1 MWPEGKHNFYHP
13 LKNTSIRVT
22 IEETTITKD
31 QNGLLIDEIDLYY
44 QPVQNPTIG
53 ITFFLIKL
61 PILILGILLNIKVL
75 SLIKRETSVVN
86 DVTKVATYA
95 QMIFWPIF
103 LCFTTAT
110 DFVHPLNEIL
120 GEWVCDF
127 GWFITYFFTSVF
139 SLHSFIVALM
149 RYCFIVHNDK
159 FEKGLR
165 KERTKQFFLFLSVL
179 IPLLMV
185 IWGAISR
192 SELDILSYINK
203 CNGKHHK
210 VFLVETSTIDVLRR
224 NFCEFDGYDSA
235 NFPFGQ
241 IIDAIKRV
249 SCIARTTVLVLMV
262 LNFTEIIIYYKI
274 FSHINR

>member
-1 MWPEGKHNFYHP
+1 MWPDGKHNFYHP
-13 LKNTSIRVT
+13 FKNNSIRVT
-22 IEETTITKD
+22 IEENAINKH
-31 QNGLLIDEIDLYY
+31 QNGYIIGEIDLYY
-44 QPVQNPTIG
+44 QPVQIPAIG

-61 PILILGILLNIKVL
+61 PILILGIFLNIKVL

-95 QMIFWPIF
+95 QMIFWSTF
-103 LCFTTAT
+103 VFFTTVT

-120 GEWVCDF
+120 GQWVCEF
-127 GWFITYFFTSVF
+127 GWFITYFFTNIF
-139 SLHSFIVALM
+139 TLHSFLVAMM

-159 FEKGLR
+159 FEKGFR
-165 KERTKQFFLFLSVL
+165 KQKTKRVFLFLSL
-179 IPLLMV
+179 FIPLLMV
-185 IWGAISR
+185 IWGSISR

-203 CNGKHHK
+203 CNGKHHN
-210 VFLVETSTIDVLRR
+210 VFLIETSTVDVLKR
-224 NFCEFDGYDSA
+224 NFCEFDSYDSP

-262 LNFTEIIIYYKI
+262 LNFTEIVIYYKI
-274 FSHINR
+274 FSHMIR

>member
-13 LKNTSIRVT
+13 FKNTSIRVT
-22 IEETTITKD
+22 IEENSVTKD
-31 QNGLLIDEIDLYY
+31 QNGYIIDEMDLYY
-44 QPVQNPTIG
+44 QPVQNPAIG

-61 PILILGILLNIKVL
+61 PILILGILLNMKVL

-95 QMIFWPIF
+95 QMIFWF
-103 LCFTTAT
+103 TFVLFTTAT

-120 GEWVCDF
+120 GQWVCEF
-127 GWFITYFFTSVF
+127 GWFITYFFTNIF
-139 SLHSFIVALM
+139 TLHSFLVAMM

-159 FEKGLR
+159 FEKGFR
-165 KERTKQFFLFLSVL
+165 KQNTKRVFLFLSLL

-210 VFLVETSTIDVLRR
+210 VFLIDTSTLNIAKR
-224 NFCEFDGYDSA
+224 NFCAFEKYDTK
-235 NFPFGQ
+235 GLGRQ
-241 IIDAIKRV
+241 IIAWLHFM
-249 SCIARTTVLVLMV
+249 SCIINKILLVTIG
-262 LNFTEIIIYYKI
+262 LNVMEGFLYFRILT
-274 FSHINR
+274 FMNR

>member
-13 LKNTSIRVT
+13 FKNTSIRVT
-22 IEETTITKD
+22 IEENAITKD
-31 QNGLLIDEIDLYY
+31 QNGYIIDEIDLYY
-44 QPVQNPTIG
+44 QPVQNPAIG

-95 QMIFWPIF
+95 QMIFWF
-103 LCFTTAT
+103 TFVFFTTAT

-120 GEWVCDF
+120 GRWVCEF
-127 GWFITYFFTSVF
+127 GWFITYFFTNIF
-139 SLHSFIVALM
+139 TLHSFLVAMM

-159 FEKGLR
+159 FEKGFR
-165 KERTKQFFLFLSVL
+165 KQKTKWVFLILSLL

-210 VFLVETSTIDVLRR
+210 VFLIETSTVDVLRR
-224 NFCEFDGYDSA
+224 NFCEFDSYESP
-235 NFPFGQ
+235 NFPFDQ
-241 IIDAIKRV
+241 ITDVIKRI
-249 SCIARTTVLVLMV
+249 SCIARTAVLVVMV

-274 FSHINR
+274 FSYMIR

>member
-1 MWPEGKHNFYHP
+1 MWPDGKHNFYHP
-13 LKNTSIRVT
+13 FKNTSIRVT
-22 IEETTITKD
+22 IEENAINKH
-31 QNGLLIDEIDLYY
+31 QNGYIIGEIDLYY
-44 QPVQNPTIG
+44 QPVQNPAIG

-61 PILILGILLNIKVL
+61 PILILGIFLNIKVL

-95 QMIFWPIF
+95 QMIFWSTF
-103 LCFTTAT
+103 VFFTTVT

-120 GEWVCDF
+120 GQWVCEF
-127 GWFITYFFTSVF
+127 GWFITYFFTSIF
-139 SLHSFIVALM
+139 TLHSFLVALM

-159 FEKGLR
+159 FEKGFR
-165 KERTKQFFLFLSVL
+165 KQKTERVFLFLSL
-179 IPLLMV
+179 FIPLLMV

-203 CNGKHHK
+203 CNGKHHN
-210 VFLVETSTIDVLRR
+210 VFLIETSTVDVLKR
-224 NFCEFDGYDSA
+224 NFCEFDSYDSP

-262 LNFTEIIIYYKI
+262 LNFTEIVIYYKI
-274 FSHINR
+274 FSHMIR

>member
-13 LKNTSIRVT
+13 FKNTSIRVT
-22 IEETTITKD
+22 IEENAITKD
-31 QNGLLIDEIDLYY
+31 QNGYIIDEIDLYY
-44 QPVQNPTIG
+44 QPVQNPAIG

-95 QMIFWPIF
+95 QMIFWF
-103 LCFTTAT
+103 TFVFFTTAT

-120 GEWVCDF
+120 GRWVCEF
-127 GWFITYFFTSVF
+127 GWFITYFFTNIF
-139 SLHSFIVALM
+139 TLHSFLVAMM

-159 FEKGLR
+159 FEKGFR
-165 KERTKQFFLFLSVL
+165 KQKTKWVFLILSLL

-210 VFLVETSTIDVLRR
+210 VFLIETSTVDVLRR
-224 NFCEFDGYDSA
+224 NFCEFDCYESP
-235 NFPFGQ
+235 NFPFDQ
-241 IIDAIKRV
+241 IADVIKRI
-249 SCIARTTVLVLMV
+249 SCIARTAVLVVMV

-274 FSHINR
+274 FSYMVR

>member
-13 LKNTSIRVT
+13 FKNTSIRVT
-22 IEETTITKD
+22 IEENSVTKD
-31 QNGLLIDEIDLYY
+31 QNGYIIDEIDLYY
-44 QPVQNPTIG
+44 QPVQNPAIG
-53 ITFFLIKL
+53 ITFFLIRL
-61 PILILGILLNIKVL
+61 PVLILGILLNIKVL

-95 QMIFWPIF
+95 QMIFWF
-103 LCFTTAT
+103 TFVFFTTAT
-110 DFVHPLNEIL
+110 DFVHPLNEIF
-120 GEWVCDF
+120 GQWVCEF
-127 GWFITYFFTSVF
+127 GWFITYFFTNIF
-139 SLHSFIVALM
+139 TLHSFLVAMM

-159 FEKGLR
+159 FEKGFR
-165 KERTKQFFLFLSVL
+165 KQKTKRVFLILSLL

-210 VFLVETSTIDVLRR
+210 VFLIETSTVDVLRR
-224 NFCEFDGYDSA
+224 NFCEFDSYESP
-235 NFPFGQ
+235 NFPFDQ
-241 IIDAIKRV
+241 IADVIKRI
-249 SCIARTTVLVLMV
+249 SCIARTAVLVVMV

-274 FSHINR
+274 FSYMIR

>member
-1 MWPEGKHNFYHP
+1 MWPNGKHNFYHP
-13 LKNTSIRVT
+13 FKNPSIRVT
-22 IEETTITKD
+22 IEENAINKH
-31 QNGLLIDEIDLYY
+31 QNGYIIGEIDLYY
-44 QPVQNPTIG
+44 QPVQIPAIG

-61 PILILGILLNIKVL
+61 PILILGIFLNIKVL

-95 QMIFWPIF
+95 QMIFWSTF
-103 LCFTTAT
+103 VYFTTVT

-120 GEWVCDF
+120 GQWVCEF
-127 GWFITYFFTSVF
+127 GWFITYFFTNIF
-139 SLHSFIVALM
+139 TLHSFLVALM

-159 FEKGLR
+159 FEKGFR
-165 KERTKQFFLFLSVL
+165 KQKTERVFLFLSL
-179 IPLLMV
+179 FIPLLMV

-203 CNGKHHK
+203 CNGKHHN
-210 VFLVETSTIDVLRR
+210 VFLIETSTVDVLKR
-224 NFCEFDGYDSA
+224 NFCEFDSYDSP

-262 LNFTEIIIYYKI
+262 LNFTEIVIYYKI
-274 FSHINR
+274 FSHMIR